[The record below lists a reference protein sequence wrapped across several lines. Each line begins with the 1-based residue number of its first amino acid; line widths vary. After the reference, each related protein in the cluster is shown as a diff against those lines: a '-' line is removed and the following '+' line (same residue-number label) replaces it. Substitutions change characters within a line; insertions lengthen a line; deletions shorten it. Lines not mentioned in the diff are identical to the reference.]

1 MKYQIIPGSVIN
13 PFGERCFLK
22 YIKGG
27 QTECCFYDSPCKNHI
42 EDKNKEVILDNNLK
56 CNGWEIK

>member
-1 MKYQIIPGSVIN
+1 MGKYKIISGSVIN

-27 QTECCFYDSPCKNHI
+27 KTECCFYDSPCKNHI
-42 EDKNKEVILDNNLK
+42 KDKDIEKIIEDKSNEKN
-56 CNGWEIK
+56 